1 MKQPLTSTKITP
13 EALRLLQQI
22 ALRLGEKQYGTLM
35 RLLTKEW
42 ERLQRDAARQE
53 SSHAS

>member
-13 EALRLLQQI
+13 EGLRLLQQI

-35 RLLTKEW
+35 RLLAREW
-42 ERLQRDAARQE
+42 DRVQKLDRERN
-53 SSHAS
+53 AS

>member
-13 EALRLLQQI
+13 EGLELLQQI
-22 ALRLGEKQYGTLM
+22 AQRLGEKQYGTLT

-42 ERLQRDAARQE
+42 DRLQRETVRKE
-53 SSHAS
+53 S

>member
-22 ALRLGEKQYGTLM
+22 ALRLGEKQYGTLA
-35 RLLTKEW
+35 RLLTREW
-42 ERLQRDAARQE
+42 ERLQAQARPKE
-53 SSHAS
+53 S